1 MGPHLVGTRVIGTAL
16 VVLCWLGASGSSA
29 GDAIAGDLGPIRQ
42 WVAQRDGVLGAPDVR
57 IGPVTP
63 LRTPLLSR
71 SHAEQGAIVGA
82 VVLGVMGGLC
92 GAGMAA
98 YACQEADSH
107 GSCDETLLY
116 AAAGAAGGALV
127 GGAVGGLV
135 GSLFE
140 ATPSMPVLPSAAGT
154 TVAIVPR
161 RGGIGIA
168 LSHSF

>member
-1 MGPHLVGTRVIGTAL
+1 MD
-16 VVLCWLGASGSSA
+16 A
-29 GDAIAGDLGPIRQ
+29 GGLGPIRQ
-42 WVAQRDGVLGAPDVR
+42 WVAQNNGVAAQIPLGPA
-57 IGPVTP
+57 TP
-63 LRTPLLSR
+63 GRPPLLSHG
-71 SHAEQGAIVGA
+71 HAKEGAITGA

-135 GSLFE
+135 GSLFQ
-140 ATPSMPVLPSAAGT
+140 AAPWTPAPSSPART
-154 TVAIVPR
+154 RVRILPR